1 MLYPIPSSVVTPKC
15 LTLQL
20 AAGLGKIRDV
30 PEKRLAEIGVKQRR
44 ATTRG
49 MREEADTR
57 YAESALIWIAC
68 YGVRFKCD
76 KVTKNFAVQGEMHGK
91 FLGAWQEMPHFAL
104 WCRVRGSTPRVPAMR
119 DFAQCF

>member
-44 ATTRG
+44 ATTR
-49 MREEADTR
+49 
-57 YAESALIWIAC
+57 
-68 YGVRFKCD
+68 V
-76 KVTKNFAVQGEMHGK
+76 
-91 FLGAWQEMPHFAL
+91 
-104 WCRVRGSTPRVPAMR
+104 MR
-119 DFAQCF
+119 DDMPKMRSFG